1 MQRTSFEVSIDP
13 SRTDAFVRVSANYIN
28 SNLIPYFG
36 GNLPP
41 VVPLCLSDGKKNVY
55 VGCLTHQPH
64 NLQPFKLLI
73 SIALSEDIGL
83 QDGKFVQCIPVYN
96 PIRASKVLVSPTSVD
111 DSEVVEQNASRIE
124 GQLLRQVQVV
134 YPGMTLSVAVFSGVH
149 AKVTVQK
156 IEDENGQEITSN
168 CAVMFDGTE
177 FVIATRARQIIQN
190 ETPKWTVLRS
200 ITHNYY
206 EKKISNVKMEAFF
219 YVNSVTAKRYNWS
232 EGNIVGF
239 WDLARMSKLIES
251 KQLTPS
257 FFRSNAWKAPIRLT
271 ETLPDGVC
279 LCMVFDRATN
289 VVVFPNPDEAIPNI
303 TEKDT
308 THGDF
313 NFYPENTLKYEEIVK
328 VHEDASRELLQHL
341 KNWFGNGNGSNSNHN
356 FYGNNGNILLCG
368 AKGYGKTAILG
379 AVLNQLCDVH
389 VCFVQC
395 SSSTKLLSLLQE
407 ALIECVMC
415 APSVLVLDNFDAI
428 APLQKEGSLS
438 AISGTTKS
446 MLEET
451 LRCFTETLT
460 LSGRSSVVVIAKC
473 GNREDVHESL
483 RSASCFPK
491 VIKVEALNRKTRM
504 ALLQQ
509 LFPNEST
516 EMVEELGTL
525 MDNYTPFDIKKVSAR
540 IKSSFK
546 DGKIPS
552 LTSIKETIASFT
564 PLSHTGI
571 TFLKGEKQSLNSIGG
586 LSVAK
591 KVLYDTLVLPMKNP
605 ALFSR
610 LPLKTRSGVLLYGP
624 PGCGKTF
631 VVESIVNAEDLHCI
645 VVNGPEIFG
654 KYIGQSEQ
662 KIRDIFERAQAAAP
676 CVIFFDEFDS
686 VAPQRGVDNSGVTDR
701 VVNQLL
707 CYLDGVEGR
716 KDVYVVAAS
725 SRPDLIDAA
734 LLRPGRLDKLVQ
746 CPLPSL
752 EERLE
757 ILNNSFKKTSAN
769 LTQDEIETIAKETEN
784 WTPADLVGLVS
795 SANLFVTRRVIDK
808 LSLGETMEVSSEA
821 NFALANIGSGTTREK
836 IEDSLKTLLGI
847 TKQKQNIDVVTQIV
861 MGDVRSAMEL
871 ARPSLSQKEILKYER
886 IHHLFS
892 GENKGEKRTEMGKK
906 LVFQ

>member
-1 MQRTSFEVSIDP
+1 MQRTSFEVSTDP
-13 SRTDAFVRVSANYIN
+13 SRTDAFVRVSAKYIS

-36 GNLPP
+36 VNLPP
-41 VVPLCLSDGKKNVY
+41 VLPLCLSDGKKDIY

-73 SIALSEDIGL
+73 SVVLGEDLGL
-83 QDGKFVQCIPVYN
+83 EDGKFVQCIPVFN
-96 PIRASKVLVSPTSVD
+96 PMKASRVLVSPTSVD

-134 YPGMTLSVAVFSGVH
+134 YPGMTLSVAVFAGVH
-149 AKVTVQK
+149 AKITVQR
-156 IEDENGQEITSN
+156 IEDINGQEITSN
-168 CAVMFDGTE
+168 CGIMYDGTE
-177 FVIATRARQIIQN
+177 LVIATRARQIIHN

-200 ITHNYY
+200 IPRDYY
-206 EKKISNVKMEAFF
+206 ETRISKIKMEVFL
-219 YVNSVTAKRYNWS
+219 YVNPVTAKQYNWN
-232 EGNIVGF
+232 EGIIVGF

-251 KQLTPS
+251 KQVTPS

-279 LCMVFDRATN
+279 SCMVFNHATN
-289 VVVFPNPDEAIPNI
+289 VVIFPNPDETIPNI

-308 THGDF
+308 SHGDID
-313 NFYPENTLKYEEIVK
+313 FYSENKLRYEEIVK
-328 VHEDASRELLQHL
+328 VHEDTSKGLLQHL
-341 KNWFGNGNGSNSNHN
+341 KNWFGNGNKSNSHHSFYGSN
-356 FYGNNGNILLCG
+356 GNVLLCG
-368 AKGYGKTAILG
+368 AKGYGKTTILG
-379 AVLNQLCDVH
+379 AVLNELCDVH
-389 VCFVQC
+389 ICLVQC
-395 SSSTKLLSLLQE
+395 SSNNKLLPLLQE
-407 ALIECVMC
+407 ALVECVMC

-428 APLQKEGSLS
+428 APLQKEGSLAS
-438 AISGTTKS
+438 ISGTTKA

-460 LSGRSSVVVIAKC
+460 LSGKSSVVFIATC
-473 GNREDVHESL
+473 GNREDIHESL

-491 VIKVEALNRKTRM
+491 VIKIEALNRKTRI
-504 ALLQQ
+504 ALLHQ

-516 EMVEELGTL
+516 EIIEQLATL

-546 DGKIPS
+546 GGKIPS
-552 LTSIKETIASFT
+552 LTSIKNIIASFT

-571 TFLKGEKQSLNSIGG
+571 TFLKGEKQSLKSIGG
-586 LSVAK
+586 LTVAK

-631 VVESIVNAEDLHCI
+631 VVESVVNAEDLHCI

-686 VAPQRGVDNSGVTDR
+686 VAPQRGADNSGVTDR

-746 CPLPSL
+746 CPLPTV

-757 ILNNSFKKTSAN
+757 ILTNSFNKTSAN
-769 LTQDEIETIAKETEN
+769 LTQDEIETIAKETAN

-808 LSLGETMEVSSEA
+808 LSLGETMKVSSEA
-821 NFALANIGSGTTREK
+821 NFAVANLGSGTTREK
-836 IEDSLKTLLGI
+836 IEDSLKKLLG
-847 TKQKQNIDVVTQIV
+847 TAEQKQNFDVITHIV
-861 MGDVRSAMEL
+861 MEDVRSAMEL
-871 ARPSLSQKEILKYER
+871 ARPSLSQKDILKYER
-886 IHHLFS
+886 IHNLFS
-892 GENKGEKRTEMGKK
+892 GENRGEKRVDIGKK
-906 LVFQ
+906 LVFR